1 MLSMSGYENIKTTI
15 QSFDRGRI
23 FFPDAFTRM
32 ESSDTIRSALVR
44 LCENNEIIRLAQGIY
59 YYPVIDTKWG
69 LGIMYPSIDD
79 IAQAIAEKDHCR
91 IAPTGSSALNALGLS
106 TQMQA
111 NTVYYTDG
119 SPRTISIG
127 CGRGLLFKRTTD
139 MKRFAYRD
147 KIMQLIVAAMR
158 EIGNGKLK
166 DSDRNV
172 VREQLKK
179 VSKDN
184 FYHDI
189 ALAPAWVQKELRELN
204 EIYRHTA

>member
-1 MLSMSGYENIKTTI
+1 
-15 QSFDRGRI
+15 
-23 FFPDAFTRM
+23 
-32 ESSDTIRSALVR
+32 
-44 LCENNEIIRLAQGIY
+44 
-59 YYPVIDTKWG
+59 
-69 LGIMYPSIDD
+69 
-79 IAQAIAEKDHCR
+79 
-91 IAPTGSSALNALGLS
+91 
-106 TQMQA
+106 
-111 NTVYYTDG
+111 
-119 SPRTISIG
+119 
-127 CGRGLLFKRTTD
+127 

-147 KIMQLIVAAMR
+147 KIMQLIVADMR

-179 VSKDN
+179 VSNDN